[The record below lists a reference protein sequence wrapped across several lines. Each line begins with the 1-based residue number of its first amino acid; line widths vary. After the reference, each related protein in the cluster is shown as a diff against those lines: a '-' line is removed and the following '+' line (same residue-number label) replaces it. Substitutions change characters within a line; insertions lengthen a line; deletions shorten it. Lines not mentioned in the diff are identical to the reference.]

1 MSSTILSGVRNMD
14 YGVVLPNKNSLPSE
28 IVVKCNDFIRSRLMI
43 KNVLSGRI
51 LAVASSTVRIDDADF
66 YTYSISVSHFFSDNN
81 LSGDRYNQLKQSI
94 KELSGGRLER
104 KISKNNYAY
113 YALFS
118 KISYNNGFIEMSFH
132 PDLKPFFIDLKVHFT
147 QYNLMDFLSLPSTY
161 SQRIFEILKS
171 WANLPEIII
180 TVDELQSILDVPTS
194 FLRDFS
200 NFRYRVLD
208 KAYKDINEKTNLK
221 YEWEA
226 IKTKNKVTAIRF
238 IFSQQNRMIAQK
250 ATIQKLTD
258 KFISEQARPGETWE
272 EARNRLSNKN
282 QKLF

>member
-1 MSSTILSGVRNMD
+1 MILTILFGVINMD

-66 YTYSISVSHFFSDNN
+66 YTYSISVSHFFSDMN

-147 QYNLMDFLSLPSTY
+147 KYNLMDFLSLPSTY

-180 TVDELQSILDVPTS
+180 TVDELQSILDVPAS

-208 KAYKDINEKTNLK
+208 KAYKDINEKTTLK
-221 YEWEA
+221 YEWES

-282 QKLF
+282 QTLF